1 MSHHTRSGLPGASAC
16 ALQLERHPTG
26 VDPAAMDDVVDQCQ
40 EPPSSGVNFLEVGA
54 EVFAARLGGVL
65 RSSSV

>member
-1 MSHHTRSGLPGASAC
+1 
-16 ALQLERHPTG
+16 
-26 VDPAAMDDVVDQCQ
+26 MDDVVDQCQ